1 MEKILFE
8 EQQRMRQWWILA
20 IPILLIAVFA
30 YAIFQQEITGV
41 PFGNKPAPSWLI
53 GVFMLIPIG
62 LFWFFWSLKLTTK
75 ITKKAINIDFGI
87 LGKCQIL
94 LTDIKKA
101 DVVTYSPLKDYG
113 GWGLRISHNGTAYNM
128 AGKLGLLV
136 NTQSGKKIMIGTQ
149 KAKELKRVMEQLLP

>member
-20 IPILLIAVFA
+20 IPILLMAVFA
-30 YAIFQQEITGV
+30 YAIFQQEVTGV
-41 PFGNKPAPSWLI
+41 PFGNKPASSLSI
-53 GVFMLIPIG
+53 GIFMLIPIG

-87 LGKCQIL
+87 LGKRQIL
-94 LTDIKKA
+94 LTEIKKA
-101 DVVTYSPLKDYG
+101 DVMTYSPLKDYG